1 MPARAIQSATI
12 SFGLVSIPIKL
23 FTAAASENISFNLV
37 HAKCSGRM
45 KQQYL
50 CPVDNEVVERSDM
63 VRGYEY
69 AKDQYI
75 LFTEQELD
83 ALESPKNN
91 SLEILEFVPL
101 TSVDLL
107 YIAKT
112 YYLGPDKGGDK
123 AYKLLSDSMTR
134 TQRIAVGRFWTRGR
148 EQLVLIRPYRV
159 GLVLHHVYYA
169 NEVRA
174 FDEIDTGATTT
185 FSAVESELADKLI
198 EQLTTE
204 RFHPENYRDT
214 YNDRLREAI
223 EQKVAGQQ
231 IHVSHQQPSA
241 QIVDLFEA
249 LKRSLK
255 IEPAND
261 QPSHDEVQANSA
273 EAQPTA
279 MDEGAVA
286 ATAEPAM
293 TATQSNE
300 TVSAE
305 PAIAK
310 ADPKKATARAKP
322 PKKAEPREPK
332 RSARPATG

>member
-23 FTAAASENISFNLV
+23 FTAASSESISFHLL
-37 HAKCSGRM
+37 HKKCSGRM

-50 CPVDNEVVERSDM
+50 CPIDSEVVERSEM

-69 AKDQYI
+69 AKDQYV
-75 LFTEQELD
+75 LFTEEELD

-101 TSVDLL
+101 ESVDLL
-107 YIAKT
+107 YVTKT

-134 TQRIAVGRFWTRGR
+134 TQRVAVGRFWTRGK
-148 EQLVLIRPYRV
+148 EQLVLIRPYRS
-159 GLVLHHVYYA
+159 GLVLHYVYYA

-174 FDEIDTGATTT
+174 FDEVDTGATST
-185 FSAVESELADKLI
+185 FSPVESELADKLI
-198 EQLTTE
+198 DQLTTDKF
-204 RFHPENYRDT
+204 RPDRYRDT

-231 IHVSHQQPSA
+231 IHVSHQQPTA
-241 QIVDLFEA
+241 QIIDLFEA

-255 IEPAND
+255 TEPAND
-261 QPSHDEVQANSA
+261 QPSADSS
-273 EAQPTA
+273 TA
-279 MDEGAVA
+279 AAKPELAPAPVA
-286 ATAEPAM
+286 
-293 TATQSNE
+293 
-300 TVSAE
+300 
-305 PAIAK
+305 
-310 ADPKKATARAKP
+310 KKAASTQARP
-322 PKKAEPREPK
+322 PKKAEARAPRRAQK
-332 RSARPATG
+332 PATG

>member
-23 FTAAASENISFNLV
+23 FTAASSESISFHLL
-37 HAKCSGRM
+37 HKKCSGRM

-50 CPVDNEVVERSDM
+50 CPVDSEVVERSEM

-69 AKDQYI
+69 AKDQYV
-75 LFTEQELD
+75 LFTEEELD

-101 TSVDLL
+101 ESVDLL
-107 YIAKT
+107 YVAKT

-134 TQRIAVGRFWTRGR
+134 TQKVAVGRFWTRGK
-148 EQLVLIRPYRV
+148 EQLVLVRPYKV
-159 GLVLHHVYYA
+159 GLVLHYVYYA

-174 FDEIDTGATTT
+174 FDELDTGATSI
-185 FSAVESELADKLI
+185 FSPVESELADRLI
-198 EQLTTE
+198 EQLTTDK
-204 RFHPENYRDT
+204 FHPDRYRDT

-231 IHVSHQQPSA
+231 IHVSHQQPTA
-241 QIVDLFEA
+241 QIIDLFEA

-255 IEPAND
+255 LEPAND
-261 QPSHDEVQANSA
+261 QPSEQAQPSAA
-273 EAQPTA
+273 EASRGSKTKSNLSPA
-279 MDEGAVA
+279 PESEA
-286 ATAEPAM
+286 AEH
-293 TATQSNE
+293 
-300 TVSAE
+300 VG
-305 PAIAK
+305 
-310 ADPKKATARAKP
+310 KKAPISKAKP
-322 PKKAEPREPK
+322 PKKAEPRATRRTTQK
-332 RSARPATG
+332 PATG